1 MFRMYDFFEKDTSVK
16 CYLISGQ
23 AMKSMRQKL
32 KIGFNDFCF
41 RASIS
46 SHTLARIEKQEG
58 TIIKSATMERIL
70 IGFNI
75 CRRGLRKNLVI
86 PEQLVFGKY
95 RTYHR
100 EFVDCN
106 IVPRRATIYLN
117 ASLTIW
123 INTYAK
129 QNNIT
134 KNKAITEILKNYFGI
149 DEEKLQYRKIQ
160 SSHFQTLGHG
170 AL

>member
-1 MFRMYDFFEKDTSVK
+1 MYDFFEKDTSVK

-23 AMKSMRQKL
+23 AMKRMRQKL

-46 SHTLARIEKQEG
+46 SHTLAGIEKQEG
-58 TIIKSATMERIL
+58 AIIKSSTMNRIL
-70 IGFNI
+70 VGFNL
-75 CRRGLRKNLVI
+75 CRRGIRKTLVT

-100 EFVDCN
+100 EFVDST
-106 IVPRRATIYLN
+106 IIPRRTTIYLN
-117 ASLTIW
+117 ASLNIW
-123 INTYAK
+123 ISTYAK
-129 QNNIT
+129 QNNVT
-134 KNKAITEILKNYFGI
+134 KNRAITEILKNYFGI
-149 DEEKLQYRKIQ
+149 EEEGLQYRKLQ